1 MNLYE
6 TFAALFALYFV
17 VSFIFAL
24 VFVALTIKHVRRKNS
39 TSATVYGALA
49 AFALAN
55 ALPGL
60 VPLLADLSRR

>member
-6 TFAALFALYFV
+6 TFAAIFVLYLI
-17 VSFIFAL
+17 VSSLFAL
-24 VFVALTIKHVRRKNS
+24 VFIALKIKHVRRKNS

-49 AFALAN
+49 ALALAN

-60 VPLLADLSRR
+60 LPLLADLSRR